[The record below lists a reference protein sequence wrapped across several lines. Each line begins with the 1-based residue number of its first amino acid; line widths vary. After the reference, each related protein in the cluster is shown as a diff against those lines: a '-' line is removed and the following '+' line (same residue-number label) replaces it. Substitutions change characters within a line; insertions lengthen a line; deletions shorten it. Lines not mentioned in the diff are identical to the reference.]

1 MSLTD
6 HVGAV
11 SQQAM
16 QKLINRKSLNSN
28 EVMIGYIETDDK
40 HQQHHQQ
47 QQHQEE
53 VDTSRRM
60 NNKMKGVSPLKKSQ
74 FPLLAEFLDR

>member
-40 HQQHHQQ
+40 HHQQ
-47 QQHQEE
+47 QQQQHQQQQHHQEE
-53 VDTSRRM
+53 VDTSRMM
-60 NNKMKGVSPLKKSQ
+60 NNKMKGVSL
-74 FPLLAEFLDR
+74 FF